1 MLKLTLNKKS
11 KIFKTKMGVFTYFLV
26 ILFSI
31 LMFIPINFV
40 RAAETYSEID
50 VHTAYSMI
58 NNHTQYP
65 NLLILDVREQNEYDV
80 SHLHN
85 ATLIPLNQID
95 SRISELMPYND
106 TEIIIYCMSGA
117 RGAVASQ
124 NLAGNYNFTKI
135 FNMAGAINAWIAAGY
150 PVWSSSSEGP
160 TIDFSF
166 GMFIMILFSTIS
178 LLLLFFK
185 KRGYKK

>member
-1 MLKLTLNKKS
+1 LKLNKKS
-11 KIFKTKMGVFTYFLV
+11 KIFKTKTEVFIYFLV
-26 ILFSI
+26 ILLPF
-31 LMFIPINFV
+31 LVFIPINSV
-40 RAAETYSEID
+40 KAETYTDID
-50 VHTAYSMI
+50 VHTAYNMI

-65 NLLILDVREQNEYDV
+65 NLLILDVREQYEYEE
-80 SHLHN
+80 SHLYN

-106 TEIIIYCMSGA
+106 TEIIVYCRSGA

-124 NLAGNYNFTKI
+124 NLAGNHNFTKI
-135 FNMAGAINAWIAAGY
+135 YNMDGAITAWIAAGY
-150 PVWSSSSEGP
+150 PVWTSNNVAP

-166 GMFIMILFSTIS
+166 TPFILS
-178 LLLLFFK
+178 LLGTITVLLLYYK

>member
-1 MLKLTLNKKS
+1 LDLNKKS
-11 KIFKTKMGVFTYFLV
+11 KIFKTKTKVLIYFLV
-26 ILFSI
+26 ILFPF
-31 LMFIPINFV
+31 LVFIPITTV
-40 RAAETYSEID
+40 KAETYTDID
-50 VHTAYSMI
+50 VHTAYNMI

-65 NLLILDVREQNEYDV
+65 NLLILDVREQYEYDE
-80 SHLHN
+80 SHLYN

-106 TEIIIYCMSGA
+106 TEIIVYCRSGA

-124 NLAGNYNFTKI
+124 NLAENHNFTKI
-135 FNMAGAINAWIAAGY
+135 YNMEGAINAWIAAGY
-150 PVWSSSSEGP
+150 PVWTSNNVAP

-166 GMFIMILFSTIS
+166 TPFIIS
-178 LLLLFFK
+178 LLGTIAVLILYYK